1 MQAERSL
8 AEPGAEAQVT
18 VLLVDDQ
25 ERFRGALREL
35 IACAD
40 GFALV
45 GEASSGEEATRA
57 VQTLA
62 PQLVLMDVVMPGMGG
77 IAAAR
82 TIIDRRPAPMVVL
95 ISVDDLAVHPRGQ
108 RARRVGSVRAKAG
121 PEAVA
126 ATRAVGGPPQLM
138 HPPPGPRAASPTLG
152 DARWPSA
159 GSVSRDGAT
168 SRAAASCTGCQ
179 RRGVSP
185 DGSGAATR
193 DPGERLPRHVAEPPG
208 KDRWSGWPRW
218 SRSTR
223 RRRRCVGPSS
233 WPVARA
239 PTSGRSSPCW
249 RPWPRRSACRGP

>member
-1 MQAERSL
+1 MQAEPSPS
-8 AEPGAEAQVT
+8 APGAEDQVT

-95 ISVDDLAVHPRGQ
+95 ISVDDRSVHPEAGDLG
-108 RARRVGSVRAKAG
+108 ASVPYVQK
-121 PEAVA
+121 
-126 ATRAVGGPPQLM
+126 QDLK
-138 HPPPGPRAASPTLG
+138 
-152 DARWPSA
+152 PSRLRELWE
-159 GSVSRDGAT
+159 GR
-168 SRAAASCTGCQ
+168 
-179 RRGVSP
+179 P
-185 DGSGAATR
+185 D
-193 DPGERLPRHVAEPPG
+193 
-208 KDRWSGWPRW
+208 
-218 SRSTR
+218 
-223 RRRRCVGPSS
+223 
-233 WPVARA
+233 
-239 PTSGRSSPCW
+239 
-249 RPWPRRSACRGP
+249 

>member
-1 MQAERSL
+1 MQAERSPS
-8 AEPGAEAQVT
+8 EPGDEAQVT

-95 ISVDDLAVHPRGQ
+95 ISVDDRSVHPEASELGASVPYVRKQ
-108 RARRVGSVRAKAG
+108 DLKPAR
-121 PEAVA
+121 
-126 ATRAVGGPPQLM
+126 L
-138 HPPPGPRAASPTLG
+138 
-152 DARWPSA
+152 
-159 GSVSRDGAT
+159 RDLW
-168 SRAAASCTGCQ
+168 
-179 RRGVSP
+179 
-185 DGSGAATR
+185 
-193 DPGERLPRHVAEPPG
+193 E
-208 KDRWSGWPRW
+208 
-218 SRSTR
+218 
-223 RRRRCVGPSS
+223 
-233 WPVARA
+233 
-239 PTSGRSSPCW
+239 GRPN
-249 RPWPRRSACRGP
+249 